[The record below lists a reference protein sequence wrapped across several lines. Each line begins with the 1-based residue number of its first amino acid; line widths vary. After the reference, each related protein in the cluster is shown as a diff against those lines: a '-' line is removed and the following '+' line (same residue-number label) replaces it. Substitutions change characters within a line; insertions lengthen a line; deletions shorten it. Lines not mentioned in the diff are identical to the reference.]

1 MTVWWSRAR
10 GPFYRPWV
18 CVWLWCSVSILL
30 AGSQPIAVVLAATQ
44 ASPNSVAVTS
54 VNNVI
59 AARTGK
65 PAVSGLEV
73 GLDATWG
80 NTTTTAMLDANG
92 TRSRQPVHE
101 DAPAD
106 GLESGTV
113 PVIELKRGQC
123 RCWNST
129 EEAAG
134 EVQCRCLGQSIV
146 RVPQKLTGMQRLTL
160 EKVGIKRLRTNAL
173 TVYADTL
180 QDLFFIYLREFHR
193 IEPAAFARLRH
204 LRTLYIAHAPKLEFL
219 PADVFEGISTRL
231 KTLRIIHSGLLAVP
245 DLRVL
250 SDHIIMHMVDLD
262 GNQIREIHER
272 SIQLK
277 TDELILDNN
286 ALTEIHGSAFHGSEI
301 AKLSIKMNYKL
312 KEIHEK
318 AFVGISNIRELD
330 LSGTAIEELPTEG
343 LAELEVLR
351 IQHTHSLKTIP
362 SVYNFKNLRTAYLT
376 HSFHCCAFKFPARHD
391 PDAHER
397 NLKKFY
403 EVQHRCIANGY
414 STPHFKLE
422 VPSSAETPLVLDA
435 DGKEGSGPDRTD
447 RHRRSADFRHWFRL
461 TASDETNG
469 RSPRTDTLQK
479 GIDLSDKRMGEII
492 DDSYLLPITG
502 HPVDDAGEL
511 AIGGGLYTE
520 NPLLGEF
527 HETVAQISSMEALCG
542 NLTPMILDVQC
553 YPMPDALNP
562 CEDVMGSHWLRGS
575 VWVVVLLAVFGNVA
589 VVVVLFSNRSDLTVP
604 KFLICNLAF
613 ADLCM
618 GLYLLLIASID
629 AHSMGE
635 YFNYAFDWQY
645 GVGCKVAGFLTV
657 FASHLSIFT
666 LTIVT
671 LERWFAIT
679 HAIYLN
685 RRIKLSAAMYIM
697 IIGWVY
703 AITMAS
709 MPLFGISNYSS
720 TSICLPMEARDSLDI
735 AYLLTVLV
743 VNGCGFVVIVVCYAQ
758 IYLSLG
764 KETRQAA
771 RSAHSGEMTVA
782 KKMALLV
789 FTNFACWAP
798 IAFFGLTA
806 IAGYPLIGVSKS
818 KILLVFFYP
827 LNSCANPYLY
837 AILTVQYR
845 KDLFSLLANYGLCTQ
860 RAQQYK
866 MTYSMPTNTFQV
878 APARGSVN
886 YNSSNNGTITSAAG
900 MAALASTNTDTIT
913 TTVTCGSVVLNSNGN
928 HGNGMA
934 TGDTSTNSPANGT
947 SAGPGVVEDETFL

>member
-1 MTVWWSRAR
+1 MTVWGSRAR
-10 GPFYRPWV
+10 SKLFQRRV
-18 CVWLWCSVSILL
+18 CVWLWSVGVL
-30 AGSQPIAVVLAATQ
+30 AVGSQQMAVMAATVGSQ
-44 ASPNSVAVTS
+44 ANSVAVTPVGS
-54 VNNVI
+54 VVAQHSGSKI
-59 AARTGK
+59 S
-65 PAVSGLEV
+65 VSPEE
-73 GLDATWG
+73 GLDGAWNNGTL
-80 NTTTTAMLDANG
+80 MLDLNG
-92 TRSRQPVHE
+92 TRHRQPARE
-101 DAPAD
+101 DGSGD
-106 GLESGTV
+106 GLETGTV

-231 KTLRIIHSGLLAVP
+231 KTL
-245 DLRVL
+245 
-250 SDHIIMHMVDLD
+250 DLD
-262 GNQIREIHER
+262 GNQIRQIYER

-301 AKLSIKMNYKL
+301 AKLSIKMNYRL
-312 KEIHEK
+312 KEIHGK

-343 LAELEVLR
+343 LAELEILR

-414 STPHFKLE
+414 STPQFKLE

-435 DGKEGSGPDRTD
+435 DGGDSAGTERSS
-447 RHRRSADFRHWFRL
+447 RHHRSADFRHWFRL
-461 TASDETNG
+461 TASDETDD
-469 RSPRTDTLQK
+469 RLPHTAPLQK
-479 GIDLSDKRMGEII
+479 GIDLSDKRMGEIV

-697 IIGWVY
+697 VIGWVY
-703 AITMAS
+703 AITMAA

-845 KDLFSLLANYGLCTQ
+845 KDLFSLLSNYGLCTQ

-886 YNSSNNGTITSAAG
+886 YNSSNNGTLTSAAG
-900 MAALASTNTDTIT
+900 MAALTSTNTDTVT
-913 TTVTCGSVVLNSNGN
+913 TTVTCGSVILSSNGN
-928 HGNGMA
+928 HSNGTVA
-934 TGDTSTNSPANGT
+934 ADSSANNPANGT
-947 SAGPGVVEDETFL
+947 STGSGIVEDETFL

>member
-1 MTVWWSRAR
+1 MMGSN
-10 GPFYRPWV
+10 V
-18 CVWLWCSVSILL
+18 CLWLSFIFI
-30 AGSQPIAVVLAATQ
+30 ATDTGSF
-44 ASPNSVAVTS
+44 AVT
-54 VNNVI
+54 
-59 AARTGK
+59 A
-65 PAVSGLEV
+65 
-73 GLDATWG
+73 
-80 NTTTTAMLDANG
+80 
-92 TRSRQPVHE
+92 
-101 DAPAD
+101 
-106 GLESGTV
+106 
-113 PVIELKRGQC
+113 LKRGQC
-123 RCWNST
+123 RCWNSS
-129 EEAAG
+129 EEAVG
-134 EVQCRCLGQSIV
+134 EVQCRCLGQSIA
-146 RVPQKLTGMQRLTL
+146 RVPQKLTSMQRLTL
-160 EKVGIKRLRTNAL
+160 EKVGVKRLRTNAL

-180 QDLFFIYLREFHR
+180 QDLLLVYLKEFHR

-219 PADVFEGISTRL
+219 PADVFEGISTKL

-250 SDHIIMHMVDLD
+250 SDHIIMHMVDFD
-262 GNQIREIHER
+262 GNQIREVYER
-272 SIQLK
+272 SIHLK

-286 ALTEIHGSAFHGSEI
+286 ALTQIHGSAFYGSEI
-301 AKLSIKMNYKL
+301 AKLSL
-312 KEIHEK
+312 KQNFRLKDIHK
-318 AFVGISNIRELD
+318 SAFVGIGNIRELD
-330 LSGTAIEELPTEG
+330 LSGTALEELPTEG
-343 LAELEVLR
+343 LSELEELR
-351 IQHTHSLKTIP
+351 IQNAHSLKTIP
-362 SVYNFKNLRTAYLT
+362 SVYKFQSLRTAYLT

-391 PDAHER
+391 PDAHEQ

-403 EVQHRCIANGY
+403 DVQEECIAKGYATPHMKLEPTSTASVEPPAAANGY
-414 STPHFKLE
+414 P
-422 VPSSAETPLVLDA
+422 
-435 DGKEGSGPDRTD
+435 GPERTATLP
-447 RHRRSADFRHWFRL
+447 RRRRRSLNFRSWFRL
-461 TASDETNG
+461 TGNDDDDETDDDG
-469 RSPRTDTLQK
+469 ERGSHLASILTK
-479 GIDLSDKRMGEII
+479 GIELSEKQMGEIV
-492 DDSYLLPITG
+492 DNYGQPITG
-502 HPVDDAGEL
+502 QSIPED
-511 AIGGGLYTE
+511 GGGHLLIDGNEMYTE
-520 NPLLGEF
+520 NPLPGVF
-527 HETVAQISSMEALCG
+527 HNTVAEISSMEALCG
-542 NLTPMILDVQC
+542 NLTPMTFDVKC

-604 KFLICNLAF
+604 KFLICHLAF

-618 GLYLLLIASID
+618 GMYLLLIASID

-645 GVGCKVAGFLTV
+645 GVGCKVSGFLTV
-657 FASHLSIFT
+657 FASHLSVFT

-679 HAIYLN
+679 HAMYLN
-685 RRIKLSAAMYIM
+685 RRIKLSAATYIM
-697 IIGWVY
+697 LVGWLY
-703 AITMAS
+703 SIAMAA

-720 TSICLPMEARDSLDI
+720 TSICLPMEARDSWDI

-743 VNGCGFVVIVVCYAQ
+743 VNGCGFIVIVVCYAQ

-860 RAQQYK
+860 RAAQYK

-878 APARGSVN
+878 APGRGSVN
-886 YNSSNNGTITSAAG
+886 YNNSANGTITSAVG
-900 MAALASTNTDTIT
+900 MAGLISNTDTIT
-913 TTVTCGSVVLNSNGN
+913 TTITSGSLMFGIGPGTTGNGRDCGREAADNNGLPVNSNA
-928 HGNGMA
+928 HGTIAVA
-934 TGDTSTNSPANGT
+934 T
-947 SAGPGVVEDETFL
+947 AGEQEQETFL

>member
-1 MTVWWSRAR
+1 MVV
-10 GPFYRPWV
+10 RP
-18 CVWLWCSVSILL
+18 CR
-30 AGSQPIAVVLAATQ
+30 AGSRRSFRPALGLRSLPGGVLLLVALVVGGSRTARAALATDSSTTTLPPEANGPDGTNGTLAAPFRPKDEQQHQQPRQENTQ
-44 ASPNSVAVTS
+44 PDSPEGSV
-54 VNNVI
+54 
-59 AARTGK
+59 
-65 PAVSGLEV
+65 P
-73 GLDATWG
+73 
-80 NTTTTAMLDANG
+80 
-92 TRSRQPVHE
+92 
-101 DAPAD
+101 
-106 GLESGTV
+106 
-113 PVIELKRGQC
+113 ELKRGQC
-123 RCWNST
+123 RCWNSS
-129 EEAAG
+129 EEAVG

-146 RVPQKLTGMQRLTL
+146 RVPQKLLPMQRLTL
-160 EKVGIKRLRTNAL
+160 EKVGVKRLRTNAL

-180 QDLFFIYLREFHR
+180 EDLFLIYLREFHR
-193 IEPAAFARLRH
+193 IEPAAFSKLRH

-219 PADVFEGISTRL
+219 PADVFEGISLKL

-262 GNQIREIHER
+262 GNQIRQIYER

-286 ALTEIHGSAFHGSEI
+286 ALTEIHDSAFHGSEI
-301 AKLSIKMNYKL
+301 ATLSIKMNFKL
-312 KEIHEK
+312 KDIHEN
-318 AFVGISNIRELD
+318 AFVGIGNIRELD
-330 LSGTAIEELPTEG
+330 LSGTAIEELPTKG

-351 IQHTHSLKTIP
+351 IQNTHSLKTIP
-362 SVYNFKNLRTAYLT
+362 SVYNFKNLRNAYLT

-403 EVQHRCIANGY
+403 EAQDSCIRKGY
-414 STPHFKLE
+414 STPQVKLE
-422 VPSSAETPLVLDA
+422 AAASSAETLPAASVVDSS
-435 DGKEGSGPDRTD
+435 EGTAS
-447 RHRRSADFRHWFRL
+447 HRKRRASVDFRSWFRL
-461 TASDETNG
+461 SGGAAEPSHGDVEPL
-469 RSPRTDTLQK
+469 RK
-479 GIDLSDKRMGEII
+479 GIDLSDKRMGEIVE
-492 DDSYLLPITG
+492 DSFLLPITG
-502 HPVDDAGEL
+502 LPVPED
-511 AIGGGLYTE
+511 GGGGSRGAAESGGGMYTE
-520 NPLLGEF
+520 NPLEFGVF
-527 HETVAQISSMEALCG
+527 HETVAHIPSMEALCG
-542 NLTPMILDVQC
+542 NLTPMIFDVKC

-575 VWVVVLLAVFGNVA
+575 VWLVVLLAVFGNVA

-657 FASHLSIFT
+657 FASHLSVFT

-685 RRIKLSAAMYIM
+685 RRIKLSAATYIM
-697 IIGWVY
+697 VVGWLY
-703 AITMAS
+703 AFTMAS

-720 TSICLPMEARDSLDI
+720 TSICLPMETRDSWDV

-743 VNGCGFVVIVVCYAQ
+743 VNGCGFVVIVICYAQ

-771 RSAHSGEMTVA
+771 RTAHSGEMTVA

-837 AILTVQYR
+837 AILTMQYR
-845 KDLFSLLANYGLCTQ
+845 KDFFSLLANYGLCTQ

-886 YNSSNNGTITSAAG
+886 YNSSTNGTLTSAAG
-900 MAALASTNTDTIT
+900 MVALANNNNNNNTDTIT
-913 TTVTCGSVVLNSNGN
+913 TTVTCGSSGALGGSSGTIAQPPTSAARNSFSS
-928 HGNGMA
+928 A
-934 TGDTSTNSPANGT
+934 TLPNGT
-947 SAGPGVVEDETFL
+947 NVLPVNELENETFL

>member
-1 MTVWWSRAR
+1 MTVSFDRAGRQYHRTVGVWFVWSV
-10 GPFYRPWV
+10 G
-18 CVWLWCSVSILL
+18 ILL
-30 AGSQPIAVVLAATQ
+30 AGSQLLVAVDTSA
-44 ASPNSVAVTS
+44 SVAVTTHA
-54 VNNVI
+54 NVI
-59 AARTGK
+59 IPAGGRLVSVMPDGTG
-65 PAVSGLEV
+65 
-73 GLDATWG
+73 
-80 NTTTTAMLDANG
+80 DANNASMLLDVGNG
-92 TRSRQPVHE
+92 TTSRQPPRE
-101 DAPAD
+101 ESAAD
-106 GLESGTV
+106 GLETGTV

-129 EEAAG
+129 EEALG

-193 IEPAAFARLRH
+193 IEPAAFSRLRH

-219 PADVFEGISTRL
+219 PADVFEGISMKL

-262 GNQIREIHER
+262 GNQIREIYER

-286 ALTEIHGSAFHGSEI
+286 ALSEIHGSAFHGSEI

-343 LAELEVLR
+343 LAELEILR

-422 VPSSAETPLVLDA
+422 VPSSAETPLVLEA
-435 DGKEGSGPDRTD
+435 DGSDSGAERNS
-447 RHRRSADFRHWFRL
+447 RNRRSADFHSWFARL
-461 TASDETNG
+461 TSSDETG
-469 RSPRTDTLQK
+469 EQPARGEPLPK
-479 GIDLSDKRMGEII
+479 GIDLSDKRMGDIVE
-492 DDSYLLPITG
+492 DNYLLPITG
-502 HPVDDAGEL
+502 HPVDDAGDQTM
-511 AIGGGLYTE
+511 GSGLYTE

-542 NLTPMILDVQC
+542 NLTPMILDVKC

-697 IIGWVY
+697 VVGWVY

-771 RSAHSGEMTVA
+771 RTAHSGEMTVA

-886 YNSSNNGTITSAAG
+886 YNSSNNGTVTSAAG
-900 MAALASTNTDTIT
+900 MAALTSTANTDTIT
-913 TTVTCGSVVLNSNGN
+913 TTITCGSVVLSTNGN
-928 HGNGMA
+928 
-934 TGDTSTNSPANGT
+934 ANGT
-947 SAGPGVVEDETFL
+947 ATGGANANNGTNANGTNARTSGVEDETFL

>member
-1 MTVWWSRAR
+1 M
-10 GPFYRPWV
+10 
-18 CVWLWCSVSILL
+18 
-30 AGSQPIAVVLAATQ
+30 
-44 ASPNSVAVTS
+44 
-54 VNNVI
+54 
-59 AARTGK
+59 
-65 PAVSGLEV
+65 
-73 GLDATWG
+73 
-80 NTTTTAMLDANG
+80 
-92 TRSRQPVHE
+92 
-101 DAPAD
+101 
-106 GLESGTV
+106 
-113 PVIELKRGQC
+113 
-123 RCWNST
+123 
-129 EEAAG
+129 
-134 EVQCRCLGQSIV
+134 
-146 RVPQKLTGMQRLTL
+146 
-160 EKVGIKRLRTNAL
+160 
-173 TVYADTL
+173 
-180 QDLFFIYLREFHR
+180 
-193 IEPAAFARLRH
+193 
-204 LRTLYIAHAPKLEFL
+204 
-219 PADVFEGISTRL
+219 
-231 KTLRIIHSGLLAVP
+231 
-245 DLRVL
+245 
-250 SDHIIMHMVDLD
+250 D
-262 GNQIREIHER
+262 GNQIREIYER

-286 ALTEIHGSAFHGSEI
+286 ALTDIHGSAFHGSEI

-343 LAELEVLR
+343 LAELETLR

-422 VPSSAETPLVLDA
+422 VPSSAETPLVVDVDA
-435 DGKEGSGPDRTD
+435 GEGTANSRT
-447 RHRRSADFRHWFRL
+447 RRSADFRSWFRP
-461 TASDETNG
+461 TASDETG
-469 RSPRTDTLQK
+469 ERPSRAEK
-479 GIDLSDKRMGEII
+479 GIDLSDKRMGDIVE
-492 DDSYLLPITG
+492 DSYLFPITG
-502 HPVDDAGEL
+502 HPVDEAGDQT
-511 AIGGGLYTE
+511 IGGGLYTE

-542 NLTPMILDVQC
+542 NLTPMILDVKC

-697 IIGWVY
+697 IVGWVY

-771 RSAHSGEMTVA
+771 RTAHSGEMTVA

-886 YNSSNNGTITSAAG
+886 YNSSNNGTLTSAA
-900 MAALASTNTDTIT
+900 AVFLLPI
-913 TTVTCGSVVLNSNGN
+913 VVYRKIG
-928 HGNGMA
+928 
-934 TGDTSTNSPANGT
+934 
-947 SAGPGVVEDETFL
+947 

>member
-1 MTVWWSRAR
+1 MTVNRKR
-10 GPFYRPWV
+10 TGRELCRV
-18 CVWLWCSVSILL
+18 VRLLWLWLL
-30 AGSQPIAVVLAATQ
+30 GVLLVGGRVT
-44 ASPNSVAVTS
+44 SEGPETGTGGVAVAS
-54 VNNVI
+54 V
-59 AARTGK
+59 
-65 PAVSGLEV
+65 
-73 GLDATWG
+73 
-80 NTTTTAMLDANG
+80 TTTTPPIRLTGELPEGLANIVPQDAND
-92 TRSRQPVHE
+92 SLRQPDRE
-101 DAPAD
+101 DQPVP
-106 GLESGTV
+106 GGPESDPM
-113 PVIELKRGQC
+113 PVVELKRGQC

-129 EEAAG
+129 EEALG
-134 EVQCRCLGQSIV
+134 EVQCRCLGQTIV

-219 PADVFEGISTRL
+219 PSDVFEGISTKL
-231 KTLRIIHSGLLAVP
+231 KTLRIINSGLLAVP
-245 DLRVL
+245 DLRAL

-262 GNQIREIHER
+262 GNQIREIYER

-301 AKLSIKMNYKL
+301 ATLSIKLNLKL
-312 KEIHEK
+312 KDIHEK

-330 LSGTAIEELPTEG
+330 LSGTAIEDLPTEG
-343 LAELEVLR
+343 LGELEVLR
-351 IQHTHSLKTIP
+351 IQQTHSLKTIP
-362 SVYNFKNLRTAYLT
+362 SVYNFKNLRIAYLT

-403 EVQHRCIANGY
+403 EVQQQCIANGY
-414 STPHFKLE
+414 STPRIKLE
-422 VPSSAETPLVLDA
+422 VASSAETPAASDGGVLEQ
-435 DGKEGSGPDRTD
+435 GRS
-447 RHRRSADFRHWFRL
+447 RRAADFRRWFRL
-461 TASDETNG
+461 SSSDESDTRSVSNG
-469 RSPRTDTLQK
+469 VLQK
-479 GIDLSDKRMGEII
+479 GIDLSEKRMGEIV
-492 DDSYLLPITG
+492 DDNYLLPITG
-502 HPVDDAGEL
+502 LPVDEESEL
-511 AIGGGLYTE
+511 AMAGGGLYTE
-520 NPLLGEF
+520 NSLLGEF
-527 HETVAQISSMEALCG
+527 HETVAHISSMEALCG
-542 NLTPMILDVQC
+542 NLTPMIFDVKC
-553 YPMPDALNP
+553 FPIPDALNP

-671 LERWFAIT
+671 VERWFAIT

-697 IIGWVY
+697 IMGWLY
-703 AITMAS
+703 AFTMAS

-720 TSICLPMEARDSLDI
+720 TSICLPMETRDSWDI

-743 VNGCGFVVIVVCYAQ
+743 VNGCGFVVIVICYAQ

-764 KETRQAA
+764 KETRQAT

-845 KDLFSLLANYGLCTQ
+845 KDLFSLLANYGICTQ
-860 RAQQYK
+860 RAQRYK
-866 MTYSMPTNTFQV
+866 MTYSIPTNTFPV
-878 APARGSVN
+878 AVVRGSLN
-886 YNSSNNGTITSAAG
+886 HSSCANGTLSSSAG
-900 MAALASTNTDTIT
+900 IASASRANTDTIT
-913 TTVTCGSVVLNSNGN
+913 TTVTCGSVMLSNNST
-928 HGNGMA
+928 HSSA
-934 TGDTSTNSPANGT
+934 TGGNPANTGT
-947 SAGPGVVEDETFL
+947 NGTNDVPSVLQDETFL

>member
-1 MTVWWSRAR
+1 MIVSPRRTGSRSFRSVWCLRPLLGGVLLLVVFGGGSGWSSRAALLTESAPISTER
-10 GPFYRPWV
+10 MVTVPDAIMLEGNNGTVVDQRTKDPEHRNEN
-18 CVWLWCSVSILL
+18 SVSDSPE
-30 AGSQPIAVVLAATQ
+30 GSLPVV
-44 ASPNSVAVTS
+44 
-54 VNNVI
+54 
-59 AARTGK
+59 
-65 PAVSGLEV
+65 
-73 GLDATWG
+73 
-80 NTTTTAMLDANG
+80 
-92 TRSRQPVHE
+92 
-101 DAPAD
+101 
-106 GLESGTV
+106 
-113 PVIELKRGQC
+113 ELKRGQC
-123 RCWNST
+123 RCWNSS
-129 EEAAG
+129 EEAVG

-146 RVPQKLTGMQRLTL
+146 RVPQKLIPMQRLTL

-180 QDLFFIYLREFHR
+180 EDLFLIYLKEFHR
-193 IEPAAFARLRH
+193 IEPAAFSKLRH

-219 PADVFEGISTRL
+219 PADVFEGISLKL

-262 GNQIREIHER
+262 GNQIRQIYER

-286 ALTEIHGSAFHGSEI
+286 ALTEIHDSAFHGSEI
-301 AKLSIKMNYKL
+301 ASLSIKLNYKL
-312 KEIHEK
+312 KDIHDN

-330 LSGTAIEELPTEG
+330 LSGTAIEELPTKG
-343 LAELEVLR
+343 LSELEVLR
-351 IQHTHSLKTIP
+351 IQNTHSLKTIP

-403 EVQHRCIANGY
+403 EAQDSCIRKGY
-414 STPHFKLE
+414 STPQVKLE
-422 VPSSAETPLVLDA
+422 VASSAETLPA
-435 DGKEGSGPDRTD
+435 ASTGPDVAEQQHVGSSSR
-447 RHRRSADFRHWFRL
+447 
-461 TASDETNG
+461 
-469 RSPRTDTLQK
+469 Q
-479 GIDLSDKRMGEII
+479 IV
-492 DDSYLLPITG
+492 DDSFLQPITG
-502 HPVDDAGEL
+502 LPLPEEGAGGRTAVES
-511 AIGGGLYTE
+511 GGEMYTE
-520 NPLLGEF
+520 NPLEFGVF
-527 HETVAQISSMEALCG
+527 HETVAHIPSMEALCG
-542 NLTPMILDVQC
+542 NLTPMIFDVKC

-575 VWVVVLLAVFGNVA
+575 VWLVVLLAVFGNVA

-657 FASHLSIFT
+657 FASHLSVFT

-685 RRIKLSAAMYIM
+685 RRIKLSAATYIM
-697 IIGWVY
+697 VIGWLY
-703 AITMAS
+703 ACVMAS

-720 TSICLPMEARDSLDI
+720 TSICLPMETRDSWDV

-743 VNGCGFVVIVVCYAQ
+743 VNGCGFVVIVICYAQ

-771 RSAHSGEMTVA
+771 RTAHSGEMTVA

-837 AILTVQYR
+837 AILTMQYR
-845 KDLFSLLANYGLCTQ
+845 KDFFSLLANYGLCTQ

-886 YNSSNNGTITSAAG
+886 YNSSANGTITSAAG
-900 MAALASTNTDTIT
+900 MAALANNNNNTDTIT
-913 TTVTCGSVVLNSNGN
+913 TTITCGSSSVLGGSNGTVSQQPAAALSSFSTP
-928 HGNGMA
+928 NG
-934 TGDTSTNSPANGT
+934 TNGQPAN
-947 SAGPGVVEDETFL
+947 ELENETFL

>member
-1 MTVWWSRAR
+1 MTVSFNRAGR
-10 GPFYRPWV
+10 QFG
-18 CVWLWCSVSILL
+18 VWLWSVGVLL
-30 AGSQPIAVVLAATQ
+30 AGSQLAVKVESGPSVPVTTLANVIVPTGGKL
-44 ASPNSVAVTS
+44 VAVTPDGS
-54 VNNVI
+54 VVGDVSNN
-59 AARTGK
+59 AST
-65 PAVSGLEV
+65 
-73 GLDATWG
+73 LDGA
-80 NTTTTAMLDANG
+80 NNG
-92 TRSRQPVHE
+92 TERQREEALP
-101 DAPAD
+101 D
-106 GLESGTV
+106 GQLETGTV

-129 EEAAG
+129 EEALG

-193 IEPAAFARLRH
+193 IEPAAFSRLRH

-219 PADVFEGISTRL
+219 PADVFEGISMKL

-262 GNQIREIHER
+262 GNQIREIYER

-343 LAELEVLR
+343 LAELETLR

-414 STPHFKLE
+414 STPHFKME
-422 VPSSAETPLVLDA
+422 MASSAETPLVLDA
-435 DGKEGSGPDRTD
+435 DGLENVPDRTT
-447 RHRRSADFRHWFRL
+447 RNRRSPDFRSWFRL
-461 TASDETNG
+461 TASDETDERPARNEA
-469 RSPRTDTLQK
+469 LQQK
-479 GIDLSDKRMGEII
+479 GIDLSDKRMGDIVE
-492 DDSYLLPITG
+492 DSYLLPITG
-502 HPVDDAGEL
+502 HPVDDAGDQTM
-511 AIGGGLYTE
+511 GGGLYTE

-542 NLTPMILDVQC
+542 NLTPMIFDVKC

-697 IIGWVY
+697 IVGWVY
-703 AITMAS
+703 AVTMAS

-771 RSAHSGEMTVA
+771 RTAHSGEMTVA

-886 YNSSNNGTITSAAG
+886 YNSSNNGTLTSAAG
-900 MAALASTNTDTIT
+900 IAALASTNTDTIT
-913 TTVTCGSVVLNSNGN
+913 TTITCGSVVLSTNGN
-928 HGNGMA
+928 HVNGST
-934 TGDTSTNSPANGT
+934 TGGTSANTAANGT
-947 SAGPGVVEDETFL
+947 NARTNAVEDETFL

>member
-1 MTVWWSRAR
+1 MTIWWSSAW
-10 GPFYRPWV
+10 GKFYQPRV
-18 CVWLWCSVSILL
+18 CVWLCWSVGILL
-30 AGSQPIAVVLAATQ
+30 VGSRQIAVFAATLEG
-44 ASPNSVAVTS
+44 PNSVAVTS
-54 VNNVI
+54 ANSVI
-59 AARTGK
+59 AAPVSK
-65 PAVSGLEV
+65 LAVSSEV
-73 GLDATWG
+73 GVDAAWYNKTL
-80 NTTTTAMLDANG
+80 MLDING
-92 TRSRQPVHE
+92 TRYRQSVHE
-101 DAPAD
+101 DAPSE
-106 GLESGTV
+106 GLETGTV

-180 QDLFFIYLREFHR
+180 QDMFFIYLREFHR
-193 IEPAAFARLRH
+193 IEPAAFARLHH

-262 GNQIREIHER
+262 GNQIREIYER

-318 AFVGISNIRELD
+318 AFVGISNIRELYF
-330 LSGTAIEELPTEG
+330 AK
-343 LAELEVLR
+343 
-351 IQHTHSLKTIP
+351 H
-362 SVYNFKNLRTAYLT
+362 NLRTAYLT

-435 DGKEGSGPDRTD
+435 DGMDSASDRSG
-447 RHRRSADFRHWFRL
+447 RHRRSADFRQWFRL
-461 TASDETNG
+461 LTSDETDEH
-469 RSPRTDTLQK
+469 SPRTEPLQK
-479 GIDLSDKRMGEII
+479 DLSDKRMGEIV

-511 AIGGGLYTE
+511 AIAGGLYTE

-697 IIGWVY
+697 VIGWVY
-703 AITMAS
+703 AFTMAS

-886 YNSSNNGTITSAAG
+886 YNSSNNGTLTSAAG
-900 MAALASTNTDTIT
+900 MAALASTNTDTVT
-913 TTVTCGSVVLNSNGN
+913 TTVTCGSVVLSSNGN
-928 HGNGMA
+928 HGNGTTA
-934 TGDTSTNSPANGT
+934 GDASANNPANGI
-947 SAGPGVVEDETFL
+947 SAGSGVMEDETFL

>member
-1 MTVWWSRAR
+1 
-10 GPFYRPWV
+10 
-18 CVWLWCSVSILL
+18 
-30 AGSQPIAVVLAATQ
+30 
-44 ASPNSVAVTS
+44 
-54 VNNVI
+54 
-59 AARTGK
+59 
-65 PAVSGLEV
+65 
-73 GLDATWG
+73 
-80 NTTTTAMLDANG
+80 
-92 TRSRQPVHE
+92 
-101 DAPAD
+101 
-106 GLESGTV
+106 
-113 PVIELKRGQC
+113 
-123 RCWNST
+123 
-129 EEAAG
+129 
-134 EVQCRCLGQSIV
+134 
-146 RVPQKLTGMQRLTL
+146 
-160 EKVGIKRLRTNAL
+160 
-173 TVYADTL
+173 
-180 QDLFFIYLREFHR
+180 
-193 IEPAAFARLRH
+193 
-204 LRTLYIAHAPKLEFL
+204 
-219 PADVFEGISTRL
+219 
-231 KTLRIIHSGLLAVP
+231 
-245 DLRVL
+245 
-250 SDHIIMHMVDLD
+250 
-262 GNQIREIHER
+262 
-272 SIQLK
+272 
-277 TDELILDNN
+277 
-286 ALTEIHGSAFHGSEI
+286 
-301 AKLSIKMNYKL
+301 
-312 KEIHEK
+312 
-318 AFVGISNIRELD
+318 
-330 LSGTAIEELPTEG
+330 
-343 LAELEVLR
+343 
-351 IQHTHSLKTIP
+351 
-362 SVYNFKNLRTAYLT
+362 
-376 HSFHCCAFKFPARHD
+376 
-391 PDAHER
+391 
-397 NLKKFY
+397 
-403 EVQHRCIANGY
+403 
-414 STPHFKLE
+414 
-422 VPSSAETPLVLDA
+422 
-435 DGKEGSGPDRTD
+435 
-447 RHRRSADFRHWFRL
+447 
-461 TASDETNG
+461 
-469 RSPRTDTLQK
+469 
-479 GIDLSDKRMGEII
+479 
-492 DDSYLLPITG
+492 
-502 HPVDDAGEL
+502 
-511 AIGGGLYTE
+511 
-520 NPLLGEF
+520 
-527 HETVAQISSMEALCG
+527 
-542 NLTPMILDVQC
+542 
-553 YPMPDALNP
+553 MPDALNP

-697 IIGWVY
+697 VVGWVY

-771 RSAHSGEMTVA
+771 RTAHSGEMTVA

-886 YNSSNNGTITSAAG
+886 YNSSNNGTLTSAAG
-900 MAALASTNTDTIT
+900 MAALASTNTDTVT
-913 TTVTCGSVVLNSNGN
+913 TTITCGSVVLNTNGN
-928 HGNGMA
+928 HVNGA
-934 TGDTSTNSPANGT
+934 VTGGASTNNPVNGT
-947 SAGPGVVEDETFL
+947 NVRTSVVEDETFL

>member
-1 MTVWWSRAR
+1 MTVSFNRVGR
-10 GPFYRPWV
+10 QFG
-18 CVWLWCSVSILL
+18 VWLWSVLGVLL
-30 AGSQPIAVVLAATQ
+30 AGSQLVVLLVESGPSVTVTTLANVIV
-44 ASPNSVAVTS
+44 PVPGGKLVAVTPDG
-54 VNNVI
+54 NN
-59 AARTGK
+59 ASTLEGTGF
-65 PAVSGLEV
+65 
-73 GLDATWG
+73 
-80 NTTTTAMLDANG
+80 NG
-92 TRSRQPVHE
+92 TDRQRE
-101 DAPAD
+101 DLLLD
-106 GLESGTV
+106 GQLETGTV

-129 EEAAG
+129 EEALG

-193 IEPAAFARLRH
+193 IEPAAFSRLRH

-219 PADVFEGISTRL
+219 PADVFEGISMKL

-262 GNQIREIHER
+262 GNQIREIYER

-343 LAELEVLR
+343 LAELETLR

-414 STPHFKLE
+414 STPHFKMELA
-422 VPSSAETPLVLDA
+422 SSAETPLVHDA
-435 DGKEGSGPDRTD
+435 DVSVDSVPERNN
-447 RHRRSADFRHWFRL
+447 RNRRSPDFRSWFRL
-461 TASDETNG
+461 TASDETDE
-469 RSPRTDTLQK
+469 RSTRHEPLQK
-479 GIDLSDKRMGEII
+479 GIDLSDKRMGEIVE
-492 DDSYLLPITG
+492 DSYLLPITG
-502 HPVDDAGEL
+502 HPVDDAGDQTM
-511 AIGGGLYTE
+511 GGGLYTE

-542 NLTPMILDVQC
+542 NLTPMIFDVKC

-697 IIGWVY
+697 IVGWVY

-771 RSAHSGEMTVA
+771 RTAHSGEMTVA

-886 YNSSNNGTITSAAG
+886 YNSSNNGTLTSAAG
-900 MAALASTNTDTIT
+900 MAALASTNTDTVT
-913 TTVTCGSVVLNSNGN
+913 TTITCGSVVLSSNGN
-928 HGNGMA
+928 HV
-934 TGDTSTNSPANGT
+934 NGT
-947 SAGPGVVEDETFL
+947 STGGASANSAVNGTNVGTNVVEDETFL

>member
-1 MTVWWSRAR
+1 MTVSFNRVGR
-10 GPFYRPWV
+10 QFG
-18 CVWLWCSVSILL
+18 VWLWSVLGVLL
-30 AGSQPIAVVLAATQ
+30 AGSQLVVLLVESGPSVTVTTLANVIV
-44 ASPNSVAVTS
+44 PVPGGKLVAVTPDG
-54 VNNVI
+54 NN
-59 AARTGK
+59 ASTLEGTGF
-65 PAVSGLEV
+65 
-73 GLDATWG
+73 
-80 NTTTTAMLDANG
+80 NG
-92 TRSRQPVHE
+92 TDRQRE
-101 DAPAD
+101 DLLLD
-106 GLESGTV
+106 GQLETGTV

-129 EEAAG
+129 EEALG

-193 IEPAAFARLRH
+193 IEPAAFSRLRH

-219 PADVFEGISTRL
+219 PADVFEGISMKL

-262 GNQIREIHER
+262 GNQIREIYER

-343 LAELEVLR
+343 LAELETLR

-414 STPHFKLE
+414 STPHFKMELA
-422 VPSSAETPLVLDA
+422 SSAETPLVHDA
-435 DGKEGSGPDRTD
+435 DVSVDSVPERNN
-447 RHRRSADFRHWFRL
+447 RNRRSPDFRSWFRL
-461 TASDETNG
+461 TASDETDE
-469 RSPRTDTLQK
+469 RSTRHEPLQK
-479 GIDLSDKRMGEII
+479 GIDLSDKRMGEIVE
-492 DDSYLLPITG
+492 DSYLLPITG
-502 HPVDDAGEL
+502 HPVDDAGDQTM
-511 AIGGGLYTE
+511 GGGLYTE

-542 NLTPMILDVQC
+542 NLTPMIFDVKC

-697 IIGWVY
+697 IVGWVY

-771 RSAHSGEMTVA
+771 RTAHSGEMTVA

-845 KDLFSLLANYGLCTQ
+845 KDLFSLLAKLHQ
-860 RAQQYK
+860 HEV
-866 MTYSMPTNTFQV
+866 P
-878 APARGSVN
+878 
-886 YNSSNNGTITSAAG
+886 
-900 MAALASTNTDTIT
+900 
-913 TTVTCGSVVLNSNGN
+913 
-928 HGNGMA
+928 
-934 TGDTSTNSPANGT
+934 
-947 SAGPGVVEDETFL
+947 

>member
-1 MTVWWSRAR
+1 MTVSSGPDARRQFGLVFCVCAALLVVVVNGRAATDENAT
-10 GPFYRPWV
+10 GATTMSTEYRQLPGLVGDAGAGVTNQSWPPEMNTTISHGV
-18 CVWLWCSVSILL
+18 PPLAELLPEGSEAASVS
-30 AGSQPIAVVLAATQ
+30 
-44 ASPNSVAVTS
+44 VT
-54 VNNVI
+54 
-59 AARTGK
+59 A
-65 PAVSGLEV
+65 
-73 GLDATWG
+73 
-80 NTTTTAMLDANG
+80 
-92 TRSRQPVHE
+92 
-101 DAPAD
+101 
-106 GLESGTV
+106 
-113 PVIELKRGQC
+113 LKRGQC
-123 RCWNST
+123 RCWNSS
-129 EEAAG
+129 EEAVG
-134 EVQCRCLGQSIV
+134 EVQCRCLGHSIL
-146 RVPQKLTGMQRLTL
+146 RVPQKLTSMQRLIL

-180 QDLFFIYLREFHR
+180 QDLLLIYLKDFHR

-219 PADVFEGISTRL
+219 PADVFEGISTKL
-231 KTLRIIHSGLLAVP
+231 KTF
-245 DLRVL
+245 DF
-250 SDHIIMHMVDLD
+250 D
-262 GNQIREIHER
+262 GNQIREIYEK

-277 TDELILDNN
+277 TDELTLDNN
-286 ALTEIHGSAFHGSEI
+286 ALTQIHGSAFHGSEI
-301 AKLSIKMNYKL
+301 AKLSLKQNFRLKDVHKL
-312 KEIHEK
+312 
-318 AFVGISNIRELD
+318 AFVGIGNIRELD
-330 LSGTAIEELPTEG
+330 LSGTAIEELPTDG

-351 IQHTHSLKTIP
+351 IQNTHSLKTIP
-362 SVYNFKNLRTAYLT
+362 SVYNFRNLRTAFLT

-391 PDAHER
+391 PDAHEQ

-403 EVQHRCIANGY
+403 EVQDECIAQGFA
-414 STPHFKLE
+414 TPHIKLE
-422 VPSSAETPLVLDA
+422 PQATGTSTESPPPMTTGSL
-435 DGKEGSGPDRTD
+435 EGSEGIRT
-447 RHRRSADFRHWFRL
+447 RKRRMVDFRNWFRL
-461 TASDETNG
+461 TTYDDDDRHSGHARETL
-469 RSPRTDTLQK
+469 RK
-479 GIDLSDKRMGEII
+479 GIDLSEKHMGEIV
-492 DDSYLLPITG
+492 DDNLQPITG
-502 HPVDDAGEL
+502 LPVPGDGDSPGLDGRSLGDEL
-511 AIGGGLYTE
+511 YSD
-520 NPLLGEF
+520 NPQPGVF
-527 HETVAQISSMEALCG
+527 HDTVAEISSMEALCG
-542 NLTPMILDVQC
+542 NLTPMTFDVKC

-589 VVVVLFSNRSDLTVP
+589 VVVVLFSNRSELTVP

-657 FASHLSIFT
+657 FASHLSVFT
-666 LTIVT
+666 LTVVT

-685 RRIKLSAAMYIM
+685 RRIKLSAATYIM
-697 IIGWVY
+697 LTGWLY
-703 AITMAS
+703 AITMAA

-720 TSICLPMEARDSLDI
+720 TSICLPMETRDSWDI

-743 VNGCGFVVIVVCYAQ
+743 VNGCGFVVIVICYAQ

-764 KETRQAA
+764 KETRNAA

-837 AILTVQYR
+837 AILTMQYR
-845 KDLFSLLANYGLCTQ
+845 KDLFSLLASYGLCTQ
-860 RAQQYK
+860 RAAQYK
-866 MTYSMPTNTFQV
+866 MTYSMPTNTLQV

-886 YNSSNNGTITSAAG
+886 YNSSAQGTITSTAGLGG
-900 MAALASTNTDTIT
+900 MAGLSNNNNNNNCIDMASTTIIT
-913 TTVTCGSVVLNSNGN
+913 GSGNVVGAS
-928 HGNGMA
+928 
-934 TGDTSTNSPANGT
+934 NGT
-947 SAGPGVVEDETFL
+947 SPINGRLQHRGSGNSVTFSTNNGNANTTNSTVQTVQLPGEQEQETFL

>member
-1 MTVWWSRAR
+1 MTVRLDRAGR
-10 GPFYRPWV
+10 QYHRTVG
-18 CVWLWCSVSILL
+18 VWLWSVGILL
-30 AGSQPIAVVLAATQ
+30 AGSPLLVVVETTA
-44 ASPNSVAVTS
+44 SVAVTTHA
-54 VNNVI
+54 NVI
-59 AARTGK
+59 IPVGGKLVSVMPEGTGD
-65 PAVSGLEV
+65 ASNNNASVL
-73 GLDATWG
+73 LDIG
-80 NTTTTAMLDANG
+80 NG
-92 TRSRQPVHE
+92 TYRQQAREEP
-101 DAPAD
+101 APD
-106 GLESGTV
+106 GLETGTV

-129 EEAAG
+129 EEALG

-193 IEPAAFARLRH
+193 IEPAAFSRLRH

-219 PADVFEGISTRL
+219 PADVFEGISMKL

-262 GNQIREIHER
+262 GNQIREIYER

-318 AFVGISNIRELD
+318 AFVGINNIRELD

-343 LAELEVLR
+343 LAELETLR

-422 VPSSAETPLVLDA
+422 VPSSAETPLVLDGDGA
-435 DGKEGSGPDRTD
+435 DSGSERSN
-447 RHRRSADFRHWFRL
+447 RNRRSPDFRSWFRL
-461 TASDETNG
+461 TASDETEE
-469 RSPRTDTLQK
+469 RPARTELLQK
-479 GIDLSDKRMGEII
+479 GIDLSDKRMGEIV

-502 HPVDDAGEL
+502 HPVDDAGDQTM
-511 AIGGGLYTE
+511 GGGLYTE

-542 NLTPMILDVQC
+542 NLTPMILDVKC

-697 IIGWVY
+697 IVGWMY

-771 RSAHSGEMTVA
+771 RTAHSGEMTVA

-886 YNSSNNGTITSAAG
+886 YNSSNNGTLTSAAG
-900 MAALASTNTDTIT
+900 MALASTINTDTIT
-913 TTVTCGSVVLNSNGN
+913 TTITCGSVVLSSNGN
-928 HGNGMA
+928 
-934 TGDTSTNSPANGT
+934 PANGAAT
-947 SAGPGVVEDETFL
+947 GGASTTNGTNANGTNVRSSVVEDETFL

>member
-1 MTVWWSRAR
+1 MTVGRTGRAGSRFCRAVCLCLWSA
-10 GPFYRPWV
+10 GV
-18 CVWLWCSVSILL
+18 LL
-30 AGSQPIAVVLAATQ
+30 AGSP
-44 ASPNSVAVTS
+44 PVTS
-54 VNNVI
+54 MVPAASDAMDVTVPPEGGPVGDAGSNGTLMLDINGTYARNHPSHRDDTTHADGPEAGI
-59 AARTGK
+59 AAV
-65 PAVSGLEV
+65 A
-73 GLDATWG
+73 
-80 NTTTTAMLDANG
+80 
-92 TRSRQPVHE
+92 
-101 DAPAD
+101 
-106 GLESGTV
+106 
-113 PVIELKRGQC
+113 ELKRGQC

-129 EEAAG
+129 EEALG

-146 RVPQKLTGMQRLTL
+146 RIPQKLTGMQRLTL

-193 IEPAAFARLRH
+193 IEPAAFSKLRH

-219 PADVFEGISTRL
+219 PADVFEGISTKL

-262 GNQIREIHER
+262 GNQIREIYER

-312 KEIHEK
+312 KDIHEK

-414 STPHFKLE
+414 STPHIKLE
-422 VPSSAETPLVLDA
+422 VASSAETPLVLDA
-435 DGKEGSGPDRTD
+435 DGVESTPERAS
-447 RHRRSADFRHWFRL
+447 RQRRSVDFRHWFRL
-461 TASDETNG
+461 TGLSSDEG
-469 RSPRTDTLQK
+469 DERSPRDEPLQK
-479 GIDLSDKRMGEII
+479 GIDLSDKRMGEIV
-492 DDSYLLPITG
+492 DDNYLLPITG
-502 HPVDDAGEL
+502 LPVDEDGEQAL
-511 AIGGGLYTE
+511 SGGNAGGGGGAGGMYTE

-527 HETVAQISSMEALCG
+527 HETVAHISSMEALCG
-542 NLTPMILDVQC
+542 NLTPMIFDVKC

-697 IIGWVY
+697 VVGWVY

-709 MPLFGISNYSS
+709 FPLFGISNYSS

-771 RSAHSGEMTVA
+771 RTAHSGEMTVA

-878 APARGSVN
+878 APTRGSVN

-900 MAALASTNTDTIT
+900 MTALANNNTDTIT
-913 TTVTCGSVVLNSNGN
+913 TTVTCGSVVLSANGN
-928 HGNGMA
+928 H
-934 TGDTSTNSPANGT
+934 ANGT
-947 SAGPGVVEDETFL
+947 GGILNTNSTVNGAHATSASVVEDETFL